1 MASPARRLLF
11 AVVAPVQRFFR
22 LEAAGGLVLV
32 FNAVVALILANSAL
46 GAVYETVVHTTIRL
60 GVGAHETTFP
70 VHALIN
76 DALMTVFFVVAG
88 MEIKREIVTG
98 ELRSV
103 RRAALP
109 LIAAA
114 GGMIAPALI
123 YLALNPHAPNR
134 SGWAIPTA
142 TDIAFALGCLS
153 IVKRRVPWSLF
164 VFLTA
169 LAIFDDL
176 GAILI
181 IAVAYGNAANLASLA
196 AAIAIAGLL
205 FIIARARVFRPWLYV
220 LVGAALWV
228 AVARSGLHPTL
239 AGVIVGLAIPTAGER
254 SQDDAL
260 EDLDVALESLRQL
273 PRERAEG
280 SLLAIEKHVRAM
292 QPPVERLLHGLHG
305 PVAFGIVPLFALAN
319 AGIVLDRGGPLQGA
333 VAFGVAAALVVGKC
347 VGVLGA
353 VFVAVRLKI
362 AALPAGAQWKHMVG
376 VALMAGIGF
385 TMSLFVTGLAFPDD
399 PLTAMSAKV
408 GILAGSV
415 VSALAGLAVLRFA
428 SGGVQPAGRED
439 VSVFRVDLP
448 RFAEGYRVASWQ
460 VAGAFV
466 GRTLAGAALRRDY
479 GITVLGVYREHD
491 ATTKDGARYRKLE
504 ALDPDS
510 TLADGETLLLVGERE
525 RVDRFLTENERVE
538 ASEHADTGAD

>member
-11 AVVAPVQRFFR
+11 AVVTPIQRFFR

-32 FNAVVALILANSAL
+32 FSAVVALILANSAF
-46 GAVYETVVHTTIRL
+46 GAVYEPSSTRRSGSASERTN
-60 GVGAHETTFP
+60 GVSRPRAHQRRFDDG
-70 VHALIN
+70 LLRRGR
-76 DALMTVFFVVAG
+76 D
-88 MEIKREIVTG
+88 EIKREIVTG

-123 YLALNPHAPNR
+123 YLALNPHAPDRN
-134 SGWAIPTA
+134 GWAIPTA

-181 IAVAYGNAANLASLA
+181 IAVAYGNAAHLPSLA

-205 FIIARARVFRPWLYV
+205 FTIARARVFRPWLYV
-220 LVGAALWV
+220 LVGGALWV

-239 AGVIVGLAIPTAGER
+239 AGVIVGLAIPTASER

-280 SLLAIEKHVRAM
+280 SLLAIEKHVREM

-319 AGIVLDRGGPLQGA
+319 AGIVLDGGGPLLGP
-333 VAFGVAAALVVGKC
+333 VAFGVAAALVAGKC
-347 VGVLGA
+347 LGVLGA

-362 AALPAGAQWKHMVG
+362 APLPAGAQWKHMVG
-376 VALMAGIGF
+376 IALMAGIGF

-399 PLTAMSAKV
+399 PVTAMSAKV

-428 SGGVQPAGRED
+428 GGGVQPAGRED
-439 VSVFRVDLP
+439 VSVFRIDLP

-460 VAGAFV
+460 VAGSFV
-466 GRTLAGAALRRDY
+466 GRTLASAALRRDRAE
-479 GITVLGVYREHD
+479 VALLGVYREHE

-504 ALDPDS
+504 AIDPDS

-525 RVDRFLTENERVE
+525 RVDRFLTESENHA
-538 ASEHADTGAD
+538 ASE